1 VSRFHWIEEASR
13 LHTIGEPFALVSVLH
28 CTPPTSAKAGD
39 KAIIT
44 ADGRIRGWIG
54 GGCAQPAVIK
64 TVRQCL
70 RDGQPRR
77 IRIAPRDG
85 AEPQALDEVLEF
97 GMICHSGGVLEL
109 FVDPVL
115 PAARLLV
122 IGDSP
127 VARALVELAPRLGFT
142 LNLMAHGA
150 LAEDYPDAARVLS
163 SDQPGAS
170 VLAEFR
176 GSYIVVATQGRR
188 ELQGLGA
195 ALAFEAKGIW
205 FVASRRKA
213 AVLKDQLCAS
223 GANPQRVA
231 AIVAPAGEPIG
242 AKTPEEIALAVL
254 ASVVASRRAADSPEL
269 TRPQGRSIPGTPDDS
284 LPPHAAGLAGQPR
297 EN

>member
-13 LHTIGEPFALVSVLH
+13 LHSIGEPFALVSVLH
-28 CTPPTSAKAGD
+28 CTPPASAKAGD

-77 IRIAPRDG
+77 IRIAPRNG
-85 AEPQALDEVLEF
+85 LETPALDEVLEF

-109 FVDPVL
+109 FVDPAL
-115 PAARLLV
+115 PAEKLLV

-150 LAEDYPDAARVLS
+150 LPKDYPDAARVLS
-163 SDQPGAS
+163 SDQPSAS
-170 VLAEFR
+170 VLEEFR

-195 ALAFEAKGIW
+195 ALAFEARGIW

-213 AVLKDQLCAS
+213 AVLKDQLCAA

-254 ASVVASRRAADSPEL
+254 ASVVASRRAADSAGVARL
-269 TRPQGRSIPGTPDDS
+269 QDCRSAGEAVEPV
-284 LPPHAAGLAGQPR
+284 PPYAAGLAGLLR
-297 EN
+297 GK